1 MGLLSPAEMIVARVV
16 SHKDYER
23 EVLLALQAF
32 GRFEFIDVTQQAAI
46 VDVKR
51 SRDEE
56 TVFVALDRIMK
67 VIDSLALVSSRR
79 IGSRAEVDDRKITD
93 SLGYATEVIQS
104 VEPELLEIDTEYAAA
119 NLELDKQRAIRDVA
133 LSLKPLGL
141 DPSRLGAT
149 DFTFTTAGVVPTG
162 RISQLEWSIKEV
174 TEDAFAFKQLPLKR
188 GVSVATLSV
197 SIEKRD
203 AVERILSAMEFES
216 FAMPEGAEGQPES
229 VAMQAEQRIAELEE
243 ELSSFD
249 ARKENIAREWGSR
262 ILATW
267 ELLVIET
274 ERVDAK
280 RYLVRTEQSVK
291 AWGWIPEGTEEEFEK
306 ILHEMTGAVVDIK
319 FEHPHFAEHEAPTYL
334 DNPSVMS
341 P

>member
-1 MGLLSPAEMIVARVV
+1 MKWHILTGFIIKLVEVGSIPKVITMGLLSPAEMIVARVV

-67 VIDSLALVSSRR
+67 VIDSLALESSRR

-291 AWGWIPEGTEEEFEK
+291 AWARRFFTR
-306 ILHEMTGAVVDIK
+306 
-319 FEHPHFAEHEAPTYL
+319 
-334 DNPSVMS
+334 
-341 P
+341 